1 MKTTEIPGQEQKRE
15 HSRKPAFE
23 SLSAW
28 WFCPTWLRWLRMICF
43 RSQAQNSKSVH
54 SDSLPCLLLGS
65 HLTSATF
72 CFLIGKKAQHY
83 VPQRI
88 ASHTRWCIER
98 QFVKPPA
105 VHSSFPVMPQIYF
118 APLSFP
124 PPLPDLVSV
133 VFKCISKTHWL
144 ENCTN
149 LPATTVSRL

>member
-1 MKTTEIPGQEQKRE
+1 
-15 HSRKPAFE
+15 
-23 SLSAW
+23 
-28 WFCPTWLRWLRMICF
+28 MICF

-118 APLSFP
+118 APLSSP
-124 PPLPDLVSV
+124 PPFLIWFLWFLNVSLKRIGWKTALIYLPPQRAGFSV
-133 VFKCISKTHWL
+133 KFYL
-144 ENCTN
+144 LFN
-149 LPATTVSRL
+149 